1 MGKRQD
7 HSSPEPQPMSTAKAE
22 VRELLDELPD
32 DCTMEDIQYHLYVRD
47 QIRKGLWSLENE
59 PTYTQEEV
67 ERAVARWLTD

>member
-1 MGKRQD
+1 MGETKDR
-7 HSSPEPQPMSTAKAE
+7 SSPEAQPMRTAKAE

-67 ERAVARWLTD
+67 EQAVAQWLTD